1 MEETKIWVVEGNSAT
16 ELDSANQVV
25 TEELLESILTAN
37 PGMLK
42 EGLRLVG
49 RQTSTAGGPLDLLGV
64 DTDGRLVV
72 FELKRGT
79 LNREA
84 VAQVIDYASSL
95 NAMEPDRLR
104 RHIEEQSGK
113 FEIKKIEDFEEWYR
127 DFWKDSELP
136 EEGLESL
143 TPPRMVLVGLGVD
156 DATARMVNFMASGGV
171 DISLVAFNG
180 FVSNDDK
187 TLLSRNIEVN
197 SAKVP
202 NKSHLKPRLQFVE
215 RVEKLNR
222 SQLLN
227 TMTDLVRKGFDN
239 PHIGDSTYQRSFRFS
254 PPGGQGASVYTY
266 IKVDEAN
273 NCLKLGYS
281 PVAIKLIPDEFDK
294 IQVSVGEIEK
304 PRAFSKVIFSEL
316 GYDYD
321 VEFYVHSDEEWDVR
335 KEQIT
340 DLTHSVYKAYQ
351 QTYAE

>member
-1 MEETKIWVVEGNSAT
+1 MEETKIWVVEGTSAT
-16 ELDSANQVV
+16 ELDVTNQME
-25 TEELLESILTAN
+25 TEELLECILTAN
-37 PGMLK
+37 PRMLK

-84 VAQVIDYASSL
+84 VAQIIDYASSL
-95 NAMEPDRLR
+95 NAMEADRLR

-113 FEIKKIEDFEEWYR
+113 FGINKIEDFEEWYK

-156 DATARMVNFMASGGV
+156 DATERMVNYIASGGM
-171 DISLVAFNG
+171 DISLLTFYG
-180 FVSNDDK
+180 FVSNDGK
-187 TLLSRNIEVN
+187 TLLTRNVEVD
-197 SAKVP
+197 SAKVSM
-202 NKSHLKPRLQFVE
+202 KSHPKPRLQFVE
-215 RVEKLNR
+215 RVEALNL
-222 SQLLN
+222 SHLLN
-227 TMTDLVRKGFDN
+227 SMTGLVKKEFNN
-239 PHIGDSTYQRSFRFS
+239 PHTGDSTYQRSFRFS

-266 IKVDEAN
+266 IKTDEAN
-273 NCLKLGYS
+273 NCLKLGFT
-281 PVAIKLIPDEFDK
+281 PVAIKQLPDKFDK
-294 IQVSVGEIEK
+294 IQVVDGQIEK
-304 PRAFSKVIFSEL
+304 PKAFNKVTFTDL

-321 VEFYVHSDEEWDVR
+321 VEFYIHSGEDWDVR

-340 DLTHSVYKAYQ
+340 DLTQSVYEAYQ
-351 QTYAE
+351 QS